1 MMIEVPA
8 VGAVMAAVPAVVTVP
23 GVFGGAVVGF
33 GLWLVLLGLK
43 GKAVLSGGGSKARGD
58 SQAGGGIKAVIG
70 TGNKA
75 GGNGV
80 IAKKMLI
87 GIVAGAAVYLITSW
101 IAASLLASGAVI
113 FFWGKLK
120 SQSNILADKGDA
132 IASWIEMLYT
142 TIAAG
147 GGFEKAIAVSARSAP
162 LSIRREVEAL
172 AARIEVVP
180 LPEALASFARE
191 VAHPACDKV
200 ATALTLAS
208 ARGAQNLVGLLRS
221 QAASVRQEGQLLR
234 SQQAG
239 RAKFLTSA
247 RIVLGATLTVALGIY
262 LFDDGYLEPY
272 GSPFG
277 QIMLCVVGA
286 GFMGG
291 YGLLIRMGKAK
302 PLARYFEMTD
312 SSLSTGKT
320 SESIQK
326 TPESNGKIP
335 ARSRKIPESTRGRET

>member
-1 MMIEVPA
+1 MTAEMFV
-8 VGAVMAAVPAVVTVP
+8 
-23 GVFGGAVVGF
+23 
-33 GLWLVLLGLK
+33 
-43 GKAVLSGGGSKARGD
+43 
-58 SQAGGGIKAVIG
+58 AGGG
-70 TGNKA
+70 T
-75 GGNGV
+75 
-80 IAKKMLI
+80 AKKMLI
-87 GIVAGAAVYLITSW
+87 GIAVGAVVYLVTSW
-101 IAASLLASGAVI
+101 IVAALLATCAIIV
-113 FFWGKLK
+113 FWGKLK
-120 SQSNILADKGDA
+120 SQGNFLADKGDA

-147 GGFEKAIAVSARSAP
+147 GGFEKAIAVSARGAP
-162 LSIRREVEAL
+162 LLIRREVEML
-172 AARIEVVP
+172 AGRVEVMP
-180 LPEALASFARE
+180 MPEALAAFSRE

-272 GSPFG
+272 GSLWG
-277 QIMLCVVGA
+277 QAVLGMVGA

-291 YGLLIRMGKAK
+291 YGLLIRMGKTK
-302 PLARYFEMTD
+302 PPARYFEMTD
-312 SSLSTGKT
+312 TSAHDADFSSRFSEEA
-320 SESIQK
+320 SESK
-326 TPESNGKIP
+326 EWS
-335 ARSRKIPESTRGRET
+335 